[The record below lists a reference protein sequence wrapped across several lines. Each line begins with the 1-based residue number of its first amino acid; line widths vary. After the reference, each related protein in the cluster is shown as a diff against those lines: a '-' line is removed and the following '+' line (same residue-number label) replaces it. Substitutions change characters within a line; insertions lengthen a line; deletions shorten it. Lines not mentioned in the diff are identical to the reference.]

1 MLLYKYLPL
10 LTYISLDPV
19 PDRIGEGVFLFLLGD
34 VPVKDINVT
43 EEIFLIQIY
52 LLREFLP
59 QLVIGVFRR
68 RKLCLSQ
75 FIADKPY
82 RQRLPEKFKISA
94 VFSLT

>member
-19 PDRIGEGVFLFLLGD
+19 PDRIGEGVFFFLLGD

-75 FIADKPY
+75 FIADKPSF
-82 RQRLPEKFKISA
+82 LKINSSSA
-94 VFSLT
+94 S